1 MHTIF
6 LKITTILLV
15 VVLLTSPA
23 AAAELEIVTST
34 DSVIQGEK
42 IFVTVVHDGMPVEN
56 VFLHFTIDRGT
67 PIYAK
72 TNATGQAVFKP
83 DITGTLKIVAMKDD
97 KISAYKYITITQA
110 SDGDDGDGGDGGDDG
125 DDDPSD
131 WWRVTL
137 PSGTFNKTTR
147 DTNKE
152 YTINWQTALGALQK
166 ASEVGGFDYT
176 LEETTWGPMV
186 YAIADKEKYDEG
198 ETSGWMYQVNGES
211 PMVGAHD
218 YSVGVDDKIIW
229 YFSKSMDTTPDTSSR
244 VLKITIKGSDGDSGS
259 GDSSST
265 PTPTPAP
272 NQLVEEV
279 KEIELIEAGA
289 NASVTFDKMDVT
301 QITLNANSTIR
312 NASIMIQPLG
322 KTAFIVNVSG
332 IPYCYF
338 NITTTNL
345 TNADIAQATVEF
357 KVNKSWLNASNIDE
371 ATITLSRYRDNHWNA
386 LPTVKIGE
394 DNTSLYF
401 KAVTP
406 GFSSF
411 AISGERPVP
420 PLISAPSATTLPA
433 PAATTKDTSSSA
445 LTLTPA
451 STPSALIP
459 RLKEIV
465 ISTVG
470 IAVLLIALVAYF
482 TRRRERE

>member
-23 AAAELEIVTST
+23 AAAELEIATST

-83 DITGTLKIVAMKDD
+83 DITGTLKIVAMKDGEM
-97 KISAYKYITITQA
+97 SAYKYITITQA
-110 SDGDDGDGGDGGDDG
+110 SDGDDGDGGDGGDDT
-125 DDDPSD
+125 SY
-131 WWRVTL
+131 WWQGSVTL
-137 PSGTFNKTTR
+137 PSETFTKSTF

-166 ASEVGGFDYT
+166 ASEVGRFDYT
-176 LEETTWGPMV
+176 IKETTWGPMV
-186 YAIADKEKYDEG
+186 YAIADKEKDDEG
-198 ETSGWMYQVNGES
+198 ETSGWMYQVKGKS
-211 PMVGAHD
+211 PGVGAHD
-218 YSVGVDDKIIW
+218 YSVGVDDEIIW
-229 YFSKSMDTTPDTSSR
+229 YFSTSMDATPSTSSR
-244 VLKITIKGSDGDSGS
+244 VLKITIKGSGGDAGS
-259 GDSSST
+259 GASSSS

-272 NQLVEEV
+272 TQLLEEV

-289 NASVTFDKMDVT
+289 NASVTFDTMDVT
-301 QITLNANSTIR
+301 QITLNANGTIR

-345 TNADIAQATVEF
+345 TDADIAQATVEF

-371 ATITLSRYRDNHWNA
+371 ATITLSRCSDNHWNA

-401 KAVTP
+401 KAVTQ

-411 AISGERPVP
+411 AISGEGTAA
-420 PLISAPSATTLPA
+420 PLVSAPSATTLPA

-445 LTLTPA
+445 LTPTPA
-451 STPSALIP
+451 STPPALIP
-459 RLKEIV
+459 RLKEI
-465 ISTVG
+465 IITMAS
-470 IAVLLIALVAYF
+470 IAVLLIVLVAYF